1 LRFALTSGSG
11 DLSDFTVISLRAAL
25 DPLSLLNAADRPQA
39 FAGQRCWF

>member
-25 DPLSLLNAADRPQA
+25 DPLSPLNAADRPGPSPVNGVR
-39 FAGQRCWF
+39 F